1 MEQLLPAMPAG
12 PLGTFTILL
21 LVSLLVPPLAQQLRL
36 PGLVG
41 LIGAGAVLGEH
52 GLNWIDADSETM
64 QLLSDIGK
72 IYLMF
77 VAGLEIDLAEF
88 RRARNRSL
96 SFGVAT
102 FVLPLLAGLLVG
114 RAFGSDWNASILLGS
129 LMSSQTLLAY
139 PIVSRLGVARS
150 EPVVV
155 TIGATIFTDIAALLL
170 LAVSISIHTG
180 GFSPFNLIAQVV
192 GLALYAAVVLVG
204 FDWAGRRYIQ
214 RTGDEQSNQFLFVL
228 LAVFLA
234 SVGAQAIN
242 IDRIVGAFL
251 AGLAVNDAIG
261 HSPVEE
267 KVQFVGSSLFIPF
280 FFINIGLLVDFPVFV
295 ETLATEL
302 GLAAAVVV
310 VLVGSKFL
318 GALAVARCFRY
329 SWNDMAVMGS
339 LSLPQVAATLAAALA
354 GLETGVLSEELFN
367 AVIVLMLVTALL
379 GPLLTERFASK
390 MPPPKAS
397 VPPDGE
403 PLGEAIS
410 TEGERAA
417 DRPFTVVV
425 PLSDAGQKAD
435 LLATAALLAQHESG
449 QLVPLAIVPS
459 RARMDDPQ
467 LETAIAEAERHLGA
481 AGTVESQLSVPT
493 QRYLR
498 IDSNPADGISRAAR
512 QYDADLIVMGWQDT
526 SRLQARLF
534 GTTTERVLWSAHC
547 PVAVAHLIAPPSQ
560 LERILVP
567 VKTLT
572 PQAVQAIRFAQLFAD
587 AHSAAITLLHV
598 GDRHA
603 TTERLAAFERELSQV
618 AERGK
623 VAVPT
628 RVLTVAHDDA
638 AAAIAERSQA
648 FDLVVLRSL
657 RRRTAGGLA
666 VSEVT
671 TRTIPELQCSFIL
684 FGEAHR
690 AH

>member
-72 IYLMF
+72 IDLMF

-261 HSPVEE
+261 H
-267 KVQFVGSSLFIPF
+267 
-280 FFINIGLLVDFPVFV
+280 
-295 ETLATEL
+295 
-302 GLAAAVVV
+302 
-310 VLVGSKFL
+310 
-318 GALAVARCFRY
+318 
-329 SWNDMAVMGS
+329 
-339 LSLPQVAATLAAALA
+339 
-354 GLETGVLSEELFN
+354 
-367 AVIVLMLVTALL
+367 
-379 GPLLTERFASK
+379 
-390 MPPPKAS
+390 
-397 VPPDGE
+397 
-403 PLGEAIS
+403 
-410 TEGERAA
+410 
-417 DRPFTVVV
+417 
-425 PLSDAGQKAD
+425 
-435 LLATAALLAQHESG
+435 
-449 QLVPLAIVPS
+449 PS
-459 RARMDDPQ
+459 
-467 LETAIAEAERHLGA
+467 
-481 AGTVESQLSVPT
+481 
-493 QRYLR
+493 
-498 IDSNPADGISRAAR
+498 
-512 QYDADLIVMGWQDT
+512 
-526 SRLQARLF
+526 
-534 GTTTERVLWSAHC
+534 
-547 PVAVAHLIAPPSQ
+547 
-560 LERILVP
+560 
-567 VKTLT
+567 
-572 PQAVQAIRFAQLFAD
+572 
-587 AHSAAITLLHV
+587 
-598 GDRHA
+598 
-603 TTERLAAFERELSQV
+603 
-618 AERGK
+618 
-623 VAVPT
+623 
-628 RVLTVAHDDA
+628 
-638 AAAIAERSQA
+638 
-648 FDLVVLRSL
+648 
-657 RRRTAGGLA
+657 
-666 VSEVT
+666 
-671 TRTIPELQCSFIL
+671 
-684 FGEAHR
+684 
-690 AH
+690 